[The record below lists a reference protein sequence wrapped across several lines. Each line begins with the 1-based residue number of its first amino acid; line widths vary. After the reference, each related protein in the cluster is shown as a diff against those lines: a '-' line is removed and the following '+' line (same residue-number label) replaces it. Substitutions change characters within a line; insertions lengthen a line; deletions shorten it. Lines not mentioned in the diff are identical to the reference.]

1 MISRREWMVGALAV
15 AHGLAARPQ
24 GIRGMVGELTAASAE
39 PARPKGVLIESH
51 IHLFAGDPA
60 RFPYN
65 SASYTPTREPV
76 EEYVKFVQEARIDH
90 AVIVHPEPYQDDH
103 RYLEYCLAHEPS
115 QGFFK
120 ATCLFDPIDPET
132 PKRMKALVQ
141 RNPGRIVALRIHEV
155 HPAGTP
161 STKTGL
167 IRDRDLKDPQMAV
180 TWRAAHELGLAI
192 QIHCIPHYAGQI
204 AELATNFRQTPI
216 ILDHLARPGQGT
228 PQEYEQVLKLAEFPL
243 VYMKFSSTGVAS
255 ASKQPFPHL
264 DAKPLVKRVYES
276 FGADKMIWGE
286 LGSNMNAFG
295 QAVELFDVMFDF
307 APEPERA
314 KICGLTA
321 QKLFAFS

>member
-1 MISRREWMVGALAV
+1 
-15 AHGLAARPQ
+15 
-24 GIRGMVGELTAASAE
+24 
-39 PARPKGVLIESH
+39 
-51 IHLFAGDPA
+51 
-60 RFPYN
+60 
-65 SASYTPTREPV
+65 V